1 MESVNRSISADLIKT
16 IAIFGAVFIHSFGIL
31 CNLSNFSIDITHMF
45 RFGVPAF
52 LVLWAYFFEISYN
65 RKNKSERLSYLKQRF
80 THLLK
85 VYIIWS
91 VIYFIAIADWNV
103 SLLKNVTMYFSGF
116 GFSGQYFL
124 IILFQLLL
132 VHPLLR
138 YLYFHK
144 TLRVI
149 TILMIAVL
157 YILYGYFEF
166 LLPNILLKIGERA
179 FLFWIPSVFVGI
191 AMVHGKMIKIPLI
204 MALSIFLIPLESSI
218 LHHFNLHHFNHITP
232 IVLMSSI
239 LFCVSIMQKEFFIK
253 TKLKA
258 VAHKILSYIATN
270 TIVIFVLN
278 PMIIVFLLKF
288 NFFNYFHFSYL
299 GNLIA
304 GSIMTIIITF
314 FCLAV
319 GELFQKMGLEKIV
332 F

>member
-1 MESVNRSISADLIKT
+1 METVNRSISADLIKT
-16 IAIFGAVFIHSFGIL
+16 ISIFGAVFIHSFGIL

-52 LVLWAYFFEISYN
+52 LVLWAYFFETSYN
-65 RKNKSERLSYLKQRF
+65 RKNKSERFTYLTQRF
-80 THLLK
+80 THLFK

-91 VIYFIAIADWNV
+91 AVYFIAIANWDV
-103 SLLKNVTMYFSGF
+103 SFLKNITMYFAGF

-138 YLYFHK
+138 YLYFNK
-144 TLRVI
+144 TLRII
-149 TILMIAVL
+149 TILIIAVL

-191 AMVHGKMIKIPLI
+191 AMVHGKMIKIPLV
-204 MALSIFLIPLESSI
+204 MAVSILLIPLESSI
-218 LHHFNLHHFNHITP
+218 LHQFNYHHFNHITP
-232 IVLMSSI
+232 IVLISSI
-239 LFCVSIMQKEFFIK
+239 LFCVSIMQKEHLIK
-253 TKLKA
+253 TKLKK
-258 VAHKILSYIATN
+258 VSHRVLTYIATH
-270 TIVIFVLN
+270 TIVIFILN

-299 GNLIA
+299 ENLIA
-304 GSIMTIIITF
+304 GSVMTIIITF

-319 GELFQKMGLEKIV
+319 GEFFQKIGLEKIV